1 MSRFA
6 CRVIARVPVSSPFY
20 LFSHGGSHISAGMTI
35 ADVQVLWQQSLFDKY
50 GLRKMCFLNEK
61 TKSSERFP
69 SFSAKGSKVGEKV
82 ATACYLQGYFEK
94 EQLYHLRMCQ
104 MMASSLSADHTFK
117 VSSNISFW
125 CEGK

>member
-1 MSRFA
+1 
-6 CRVIARVPVSSPFY
+6 
-20 LFSHGGSHISAGMTI
+20 
-35 ADVQVLWQQSLFDKY
+35 
-50 GLRKMCFLNEK
+50 MCFLNEK

-104 MMASSLSADHTFK
+104 MTASSLSANHTLSSLLQTTGRYFFK
-117 VSSNISFW
+117 DLCRSSIESLSFNILKSC
-125 CEGK
+125 CECSLSEDIGQCDFLLLQVVQCMSCVCRLH